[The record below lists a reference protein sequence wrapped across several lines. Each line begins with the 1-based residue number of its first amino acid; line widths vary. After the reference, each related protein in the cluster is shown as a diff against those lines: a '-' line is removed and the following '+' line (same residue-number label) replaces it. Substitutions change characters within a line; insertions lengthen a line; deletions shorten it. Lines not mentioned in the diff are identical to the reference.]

1 MKDTTHPT
9 SPRPLPPAGRHPLW
23 LLGLAAL
30 VAYQGWLTLGL
41 FDAGHDWRRLLDD
54 DPVVSGRHPLHLYH
68 GYLGARTLWERGRL
82 SCYDPAFHAGYP
94 KTPVFDSGS
103 RPAELA
109 LALAGAHYS
118 PAAYKLGLAAFCL
131 SVPLG
136 LFAAARGAGLC
147 RGISLF
153 VTLLGLCVFWGR
165 PGREALEA
173 GDVDLLLAT
182 LMLLVQAGMLVRYHR
197 DAGVASLAGVVLS
210 GLVAWF
216 AHPLLSVLVF
226 PLFLIYYL
234 TVGHRH
240 RPLWH
245 LPLFAGLL
253 LAVGANSFWLGD
265 LIAYWWIRVPLGRDT
280 PHVVPRTL
288 LAWWQA
294 PLWGEGLDKALV
306 CLLVLAGLAGLAVLH
321 RGGQRP
327 TARLFGLGTLGFL
340 GLAFAGTRWEPIA
353 RLGAGK
359 LLTPAL
365 LFAALPAAVTLSR
378 MLDVTRRWSGTV
390 ASPILLAASVPA
402 MLALAA
408 AEPARAW
415 AEVMFQP
422 RPLQIGL
429 GEERAALVEAVREA
443 TADHARVLWEDRH
456 AAGGE
461 SHWTALLPLLTDRA
475 FVGGLD
481 ADAGIEHA
489 AAGLSDR
496 RLAGRPVAGWADAEL
511 EAYCRKYNIGWVVCW
526 SPEARER
533 FGRWSGE
540 GQALGGEGRP
550 TLFALKRESSYALSG
565 SVKWVS
571 ADARGILLADAVP
584 HRVGEEG
591 EGQVVLSL
599 HHQAGMRV
607 RPERVKI
614 ERAVDPQDAI
624 PFVRLR
630 MSGPVGRI
638 FITWEGR

>member
-1 MKDTTHPT
+1 M
-9 SPRPLPPAGRHPLW
+9 PPAGRHPLW

-41 FDAGHDWRRLLDD
+41 FGPGRDIGRLLDD
-54 DPVVSGRHPLHLYH
+54 EPVLSGRHPLHLYH
-68 GYLGARTLWERGRL
+68 GYLGARTLLERGRL

-109 LALAGAHYS
+109 LALAGGRYS
-118 PAAYKLGLAAFCL
+118 PAAYKVGLAAFCL
-131 SVPLG
+131 GVPLA

-147 RGISLF
+147 RGVSLL
-153 VTLLGLCVFWGR
+153 VTGLGLCVFWGR

-173 GDVDLLLAT
+173 GDVDLLLAS

-197 DAGVASLAGVVLS
+197 DAGVVSLAGVVLS

-226 PLFLIYYL
+226 PLFLMYYL

-240 RPLWH
+240 RPVWH

-253 LAVGANSFWLGD
+253 LAVAANAFWLGD
-265 LIAYWWIRVPLGRDT
+265 LIAYWWIRVPLGREASLH
-280 PHVVPRTL
+280 PAETL
-288 LAWWQA
+288 ADWWGL
-294 PLWGEGLDKALV
+294 PLWGQGIDKALGC
-306 CLLVLAGLAGLAVLH
+306 CLLVGGVIGLGVLH
-321 RGGQRP
+321 RAGQRP

-340 GLAFAGTRWEPIA
+340 ALAVAGVAWEPFA
-353 RLGAGK
+353 RLGAAQ

-378 MLDVTRRWSGTV
+378 MLDTVRRWSGTAAAPALV
-390 ASPILLAASVPA
+390 AASVPVA
-402 MLALAA
+402 VALAA
-408 AEPARAW
+408 PDAARGW
-415 AEVMFQP
+415 ARSMSEP
-422 RPLQIGL
+422 RPFQVGL
-429 GEERAALVEAVREA
+429 GEERTALVEAVREA
-443 TADHARVLWEDRH
+443 TADNARVLWEDRP
-456 AAGGE
+456 AVRGE
-461 SHWTALLPLLTDRA
+461 SHWTALLPLLTGRA

-481 ADAGIEHA
+481 AEAGIEHA
-489 AAGLSDR
+489 ATGLTDR
-496 RLAGRPVAGWADAEL
+496 RLAGRPVADWTDLEL
-511 EAYCRKYNIGWVVCW
+511 EAYCRKYNIGWVVCT
-526 SPEARER
+526 SDEARQR
-533 FGRWSGE
+533 FRRWPAATPKDLCGE
-540 GQALGGEGRP
+540 GGPAMF
-550 TLFALKRESSYALSG
+550 TLRREPSYALSG

-584 HRVGEEG
+584 SRVGSES

-607 RPERVKI
+607 RPARVTI